1 MAKLLFRLGEWSV
14 RKRKMVI
21 AGGLML
27 LLLVAALG
35 LGLGTSFTGEMT
47 IPGTKS
53 EQAGIILNEEFPSS
67 GDGGQIRLVFKS
79 EKATLE
85 SESNKKWIAEAL
97 KEVQSD
103 SSVTSI
109 VSPYDAGT
117 LSADKKIGYADV
129 TYSQPANEVTETSKE
144 HVLGVVERLQDR
156 GIQTE
161 LAGSVAFSELEIGGT
176 SEVIGVLIAFMIL
189 AFTFTSFLA
198 AGLPIL
204 TAVVGLGIGMMIIV
218 IGSNV
223 VSMASFSITLAVMLA
238 LAVGIDYALFIM
250 SRYRQQLAAGF
261 ERNTAIAQ
269 ANATAGS
276 SVVFAGITVIIALVG
291 LSVVQI
297 PFITMMGLAA
307 AVSVFVAVFIAVIF
321 VPAVLAVAGDRISPA
336 RENKWLRK
344 WSGPKKAEGTENR
357 WGKIVT
363 RKPWLTAILCIVL
376 LTVCTIPFLHMQLGL
391 PDSGLKSTDTTER
404 RGYDL
409 LAEGFGEGFN
419 GQLVVVARTA
429 KTEDPQADIAK
440 ATSYIKNLPDVA
452 SVNPLIPSPS
462 GMAAIITVLPKTGP
476 HDIKTTELVQTIRA
490 EAEQVMKDNNVEI
503 MVTGGTAV
511 NIDISE
517 KLDEALPKFA
527 ILIVGLAFVL
537 LMLVF
542 RSILVPI
549 KAVLGFLFTL
559 GSTLGVIVLVIQDG
573 YLANFFGIPEPGPV
587 LSFLPI
593 LVTGILFGLAMDYE
607 VFLVSR
613 MREDYNHTGDAVK
626 SIRSGI
632 THSGPVVSAAGLIMI
647 AVFASFIFAGDAMIK
662 SMGLAL
668 AFGILV
674 DAFIVRMTLVPAVM
688 TLLGRSAW
696 YLPKWLDRILP
707 NIDVEGE
714 SVMKD
719 THSIDTSISSKKDE
733 ESESSTLMSK
743 EKSG

>member
-1 MAKLLFRLGEWSV
+1 M
-14 RKRKMVI
+14 I
-21 AGGLML
+21 

-53 EQAGIILNEEFPSS
+53 DQAGQILKAEFPPS

-79 EKATLE
+79 EKGTLE
-85 SESNKKWIAEAL
+85 SDSNKKWITDAL
-97 KEVQSD
+97 KKVQLD
-103 SSVTSI
+103 SSVKAF
-109 VSPYDAGT
+109 VSPYEAGT

-129 TYSQPANEVTETSKE
+129 TYSQPASKVTVASKE
-144 HVLGVVERLQDR
+144 HVLDVVESLNEI

-161 LAGSVAFSELEIGGT
+161 LAGSVAFSELKVGGI

-204 TAVVGLGIGMMIIV
+204 TAGVGLGIGLMIIV

-223 VSMASFSITLAVMLA
+223 VSMSSFSITLAVMLA

-291 LSVVQI
+291 LSIVKI

-307 AVSVFVAVFIAVIF
+307 AISVFVAVLIAVIF
-321 VPAVLAVAGDRISPA
+321 VPAVLAVAGERITPA
-336 RENKWLRK
+336 RESKWLRK
-344 WSGPKKAEGTENR
+344 WSGPKKTVQTENR
-357 WGKIVT
+357 WGKLVT
-363 RKPWLTAILCIVL
+363 RKPWITSILCIVL
-376 LTVCTIPFLHMQLGL
+376 LTVCTLPFLHMQLGL
-391 PDSGLKSTDTTER
+391 PDNGLKSTESTER

-419 GQLVVVARTA
+419 GPLIIVARTA
-429 KTEDPQADIAK
+429 NGDDPQADIAK
-440 ATSYIKNLPDVA
+440 ATAYIKDLPDVA
-452 SVNPLIPSPS
+452 SVSPLIPSPS
-462 GMAAIITVLPKTGP
+462 GKAAIITMLPKTGP
-476 HDIKTTELVQTIRA
+476 HNIKTTELVQSIRS
-490 EAEQVMKDNNVEI
+490 EADQVMKDNNVEI

-527 ILIVGLAFVL
+527 VLIVGLAFIL

-559 GSTLGVIVLVIQDG
+559 GSTLGFIVLVIQDG
-573 YLANFFGIPEPGPV
+573 YLAGLFGIPEPGPV

-613 MREDYNHTGDAVK
+613 MREDYNLTRDARK
-626 SIRSGI
+626 SVRSGI
-632 THSGPVVSAAGLIMI
+632 SHSGPVVTAAGLIMI
-647 AVFASFIFAGDAMIK
+647 AVFASFIFAEDAIIK

-674 DAFIVRMTLVPAVM
+674 DAFVVRMTLVPAVM

-696 YLPKWLDRILP
+696 YLPKWLDQILP

-719 THSIDTSISSKKDE
+719 THSVNTSITNKE
-733 ESESSTLMSK
+733 EQKVHLNE
-743 EKSG
+743 